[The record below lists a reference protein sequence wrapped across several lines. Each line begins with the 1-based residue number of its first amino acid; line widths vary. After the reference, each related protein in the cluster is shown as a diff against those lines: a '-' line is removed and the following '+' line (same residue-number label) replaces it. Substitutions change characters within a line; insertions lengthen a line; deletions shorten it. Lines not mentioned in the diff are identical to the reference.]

1 MTSMRV
7 LLCILFFILGVNS
20 FKVDYNQL
28 DGMIDVNNNYGLNE
42 DYYETLNENV
52 NYENENY
59 ELNGNEVLDTRE
71 KKSPA
76 VCTVKKV
83 LRTHPQDGYE
93 YHPKHYHEYE
103 CVPVPKGIIDV
114 DFSDQ
119 DICVVQ
125 HTECIT
131 VEKNLL
137 FARQLMAIPSPTCG
151 MEPHE
156 RPVKV
161 GCNCMHHVKHRFR

>member
-7 LLCILFFILGVNS
+7 ILCTLFFILGVNS
-20 FKVDYNQL
+20 FKVDYNEPN
-28 DGMIDVNNNYGLNE
+28 GIMDVNSNYVLNE
-42 DYYETLNENV
+42 DYYETLKENSN
-52 NYENENY
+52 NYENEYY
-59 ELNGNEVLDTRE
+59 ELNVNEVLDTRE

-119 DICVVQ
+119 DKCSV
-125 HTECIT
+125 
-131 VEKNLL
+131 
-137 FARQLMAIPSPTCG
+137 APSCL
-151 MEPHE
+151 
-156 RPVKV
+156 PVHKYVLILKKKV
-161 GCNCMHHVKHRFR
+161 GTKCWKMERIKVNAGCKCISSVHML